1 MASEFKSL
9 VPAKTQAPDMLKTI
23 LTASFLFIVHT
34 ASAQIAVQG
43 KITDE
48 KNAPLDLTI
57 VSLQQGSAIMG
68 SAITNQKGY
77 YQFKN
82 IKKGTYKLLVKHMA
96 YRDTALLA
104 HINTDTLINV
114 QFKNTKNLKEVVVSA
129 KKPIFQREIDRL
141 RFNVAGTD
149 LVFGNNI
156 WDVMEKTPLVNAS
169 EDGNI
174 QISGTNGA
182 VVYINNKRKVLTGT
196 ALKNY
201 LSSIPSDNLE
211 AIEVI
216 TTPPSKYDAE
226 GGAGILNIIIK
237 KNKEEGLIGNTVLSA
252 RQTAVSSQA
261 GSLYLNN
268 RTGNWNVF
276 SNLYMGNRSRKPE
289 FSKDIDYPAASDDDL
304 IHRSISSSN
313 RTQTLYPG
321 ANLGIDRQLNSNHV
335 VGLLFDY
342 AGSWQKNTR
351 DAFSADHYKNADS
364 LTLTNN
370 ADRLNSQTYTLNL
383 NYQGKLDS
391 AGKTL
396 SIDFDGLEYT
406 SKNNSISR
414 TDVLNNTTNQSLLVK
429 DWFRS
434 SSPQQISNQSLKIDM
449 EWPVNKNLSFD
460 FGAKTSFSKIDN
472 NLLFENRITDN
483 EWIKD
488 LSRSNIFSYKE
499 NINSLYAIL
508 NNKVNKKWSY
518 QLGVRLENTIAN
530 GWLEGTKVVDRNYTN
545 VFPTAF
551 LKYTTDNQ
559 KTFVLAVSSR
569 ITRPG
574 FWDVN
579 PFRTYTTDQTY
590 YEGNPFLSPAKYYR
604 QELSHTFTGKAGTF
618 SIQLAASQSLDEIYA
633 LPYNPSADVIANK
646 KVNYGNKYSFTT
658 AVTYYKQLL
667 PWWRLSGTV
676 LTGRVV
682 SKGSYATDILIDN
695 KTTLLSMS
703 ANQTFNIS
711 RKNGLTCTL
720 ITSNTFANT
729 IVNTQIGNRLETEIR
744 LRKAMGPWNITLS
757 AQDLLKSNQDR
768 YKVSVNDLRII
779 DKNYYDTRS
788 AAISVSF
795 NFGKSTVKSK
805 RDKDTGNEDIKQRLS

>member
-1 MASEFKSL
+1 MIKFI
-9 VPAKTQAPDMLKTI
+9 Q
-23 LTASFLFIVHT
+23 TAFLIFIVQH
-34 ASAQIAVQG
+34 ASAQIAVRG
-43 KITDE
+43 KVTDS
-48 KNAPLDLTI
+48 KNLPVELAI
-57 VSLQQGSAIMG
+57 VSLQQGSAVIG
-68 SAITNQKGY
+68 NSVTDAAGQ

-82 IKKGTYKLLVKHMA
+82 VKRGNYKLSFK
-96 YRDTALLA
+96 YISFKDTSLIAS
-104 HINTDTLINV
+104 INADTLINL
-114 QFKNTKNLKEVVVSA
+114 QFQNIQNLREVVVSA

-141 RFNVAGTD
+141 RFNVSGTD

-156 WDVMEKTPLVNAS
+156 WDVIEKTPLVNAS

-226 GGAGILNIIIK
+226 GGAGIINILTK
-237 KNKEEGLIGNTVLSA
+237 KNKDEGLVGNTVLSA
-252 RQTAVSSQA
+252 RQTAVNSQA

-268 RTGNWNVF
+268 RAGKWNVF

-289 FSKDIDYPAASDDDL
+289 FRKDIYYPAAGDNKLTQRNINSL
-304 IHRSISSSN
+304 NS
-313 RTQTLYPG
+313 TQTLYPG
-321 ANLGIDRQLNSNHV
+321 INLGIDRQLNANHV
-335 VGLLFDY
+335 IGLLADY
-342 AGSWQKNTR
+342 AGNWQKDMRNAYSSDHFKNT
-351 DAFSADHYKNADS
+351 DS
-364 LTLTNN
+364 LSLTNN
-370 ADRLNSQTYTLNL
+370 RDNLNSQTYALNL

-391 AGKTL
+391 SGKTL
-396 SIDFDGLEYT
+396 SIDFDGLEYR
-406 SKNNSISR
+406 SKNNSISK
-414 TDVLNNTTNQSLLVK
+414 TDALNSLSDQSLFVK
-429 DWFRS
+429 NWFRS
-434 SSPQQISNQSLKIDM
+434 SSPQQISNQSIKVDL
-449 EWPVNKNLSFD
+449 EWPVNKKLSFD

-472 NLLFENRITDN
+472 NLLFENRISDN

-488 LSRSNIFSYKE
+488 LNRSNKFRYKE

-508 NNKVNKKWSY
+508 NRKVNKQWSY
-518 QLGVRLENTIAN
+518 QLGIRLENTIAD
-530 GWLEGTKVVDRNYTN
+530 GWLEGNKVVDRNYIN

-551 LKYTTDNQ
+551 LKYTTDKQ
-559 KTFVLAVSSR
+559 KTFILAVSSR

-590 YEGNPFLSPAKYYR
+590 YEGNPFLSPSEYYR
-604 QELSHTFTGKAGTF
+604 QELSHTFESKIGTF

-633 LPYNPSADVIANK
+633 LPYNPSANVIANK
-646 KVNYGNKYSFTT
+646 KVNYGNKYGFTN

-676 LTGRVV
+676 LTGYVL
-682 SKGSYATDILIDN
+682 SKGSYANDILIDN
-695 KTTLLSMS
+695 KTSLFSVS
-703 ANQTFNIS
+703 VNQTFNIS
-711 RKNGLTCTL
+711 KKNGLSCTV
-720 ITSNTFANT
+720 ITNNTFPVT

-744 LRKAMGPWNITLS
+744 VRKSMGSWNVTLS
-757 AQDLLKSNQDR
+757 AQDLFKSNKDR
-768 YKVSVNDLRII
+768 YKVQENELRIM

-795 NFGKSTVKSK
+795 NFGKSTVKSR
-805 RDKDTGNEDIKQRLS
+805 RDKDTGNEDVKQRLS

>member
-1 MASEFKSL
+1 
-9 VPAKTQAPDMLKTI
+9 MLKTI
-23 LTASFLFIVHT
+23 LTVSALFIFN
-34 ASAQIAVQG
+34 AALAQLSVKG

-48 KNAPLDLTI
+48 KNIPLDLAI
-57 VSLQQGSAIMG
+57 VSLQQGPAIMG
-68 SAITNQKGY
+68 SAVTNQAGY

-82 IKKGTYKLLVKHMA
+82 IKKGTYEVLIKHIA

-104 HINTDTLINV
+104 NINTDTLINV
-114 QFKNTKNLKEVVVSA
+114 QFQNIKNLKEVVVST
-129 KKPIFQREIDRL
+129 KKPVFQREIDRL

-156 WDVMEKTPLVNAS
+156 WDVIEKTPLVNAS

-182 VVYINNKRKVLTGT
+182 IVYINNKRKVLTGT

-237 KNKEEGLIGNTVLSA
+237 KNKEEGLVGNTVLSA
-252 RQTAVSSQA
+252 RQTAVNSQA

-268 RTGNWNVF
+268 REGKWNVF

-289 FSKDIDYPAASDDDL
+289 FNKDIFYPAAADDEL
-304 IHRSISSSN
+304 IHRNIRSSN

-321 ANLGIDRQLNSNHV
+321 LNLGVDRELNSNHV

-342 AGSWQKNTR
+342 AGSWQKDTR
-351 DAFSADHYKNADS
+351 DAFSFDHFKNTDS
-364 LTLTNN
+364 VNLTNN
-370 ADRLNSQTYTLNL
+370 RDNLNSQTYTLNL

-391 AGKTL
+391 SGKTL
-396 SIDFDGLEYT
+396 SIDFDGLEYV
-406 SKNNSISR
+406 SKNNSNSK
-414 TDVLNNTTNQSLLVK
+414 TDALNAATNQSLFVK

-434 SSPQQISNQSLKIDM
+434 SSPQQISNQSLKVDM

-472 NLLFENRITDN
+472 NLLFEDRISEN

-488 LSRSNIFSYKE
+488 LNRSNTFRYKE

-518 QLGVRLENTIAN
+518 QLGIRLENTIAN

-551 LKYTTDNQ
+551 LKYTTDKQ

-590 YEGNPFLSPAKYYR
+590 YEGNPFLSPSKYYR

-633 LPYNPSADVIANK
+633 LPYNPSENVIANK
-646 KVNYGNKYSFTT
+646 KVNYGNKYGFTN
-658 AVTYYKQLL
+658 AVTYYKQLF
-667 PWWRLSGTV
+667 PWWRFSGTV
-676 LTGRVV
+676 LTGYIL
-682 SKGSYATDILIDN
+682 SKGSYATDIVIDN
-695 KTTLLSMS
+695 KTTLVSLS

-711 RKNGLTCTL
+711 KKNGLTCTL
-720 ITSNTFANT
+720 ITNNTFSST
-729 IVNTQIGNRLETEIR
+729 IVNTRIGNRLETEIR
-744 LRKAMGPWNITLS
+744 LRKSMGPWNITLS

-768 YKVSVNDLRII
+768 YKVLVNELRIM